1 MNTRIYAPG
10 VIQVFKAPLR
20 QRIARATRT
29 TLAFALLLGL
39 ACAFGAASAWLIA
52 GAL

>member
-10 VIQVFKAPLR
+10 VIQVFKAPLS
-20 QRIARATRT
+20 QRIAQVRT